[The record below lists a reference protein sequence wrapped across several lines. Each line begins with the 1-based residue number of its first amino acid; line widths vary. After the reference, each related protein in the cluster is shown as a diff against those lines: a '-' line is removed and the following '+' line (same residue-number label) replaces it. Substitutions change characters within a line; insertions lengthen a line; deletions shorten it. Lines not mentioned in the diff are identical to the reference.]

1 MDDIEWVLH
10 ASQLSPRPEKLIHH
24 ESAVGIVNGLA
35 VFGPNM
41 GAVLELEV
49 NVIPNVVEKA
59 AENATIDVPE
69 EMVSTEVDRMVQ
81 EFEQRLQA
89 QGLNLEMYAQFSGQD
104 ESALREQFQV
114 DAGKRVR
121 VNLTLEAIA
130 NAENIEVSDE
140 DVQWMG

>member
-1 MDDIEWVLH
+1 
-10 ASQLSPRPEKLIHH
+10 
-24 ESAVGIVNGLA
+24 
-35 VFGPNM
+35 
-41 GAVLELEV
+41 
-49 NVIPNVVEKA
+49 
-59 AENATIDVPE
+59 
-69 EMVSTEVDRMVQ
+69 MVSTEVDRMVQ

-140 DVQWMG
+140 DVQKEYEKMAEMYQRDVQEIKAILTAQGGGNLI